1 MTVEQVGLRVQQLL
15 DELAG
20 AGAGEAAEELVRTL
34 MDFYGAGLARMAALL
49 PTEALGDELA
59 AGLLVLHDLHPED
72 VATRIERALA
82 AVPGW
87 AVRNFAADTGVL
99 TLRQIDGGGGG
110 GGGGCGCG
118 SAQDERRIEEA
129 LACFAPEVS
138 AVELAKQPALLQIG
152 PRPTVEVR

>member
-15 DELAG
+15 DKLAE
-20 AGAGEAAEELVRTL
+20 AGQGEAAEELVRTL
-34 MDFYGAGLARMAALL
+34 MDFYGVGLARMAALL

-72 VATRIERALA
+72 VETRIERALA

-87 AVRNFAADTGVL
+87 AVRNFDADTGVL
-99 TLRQIDGGGGG
+99 TLRQIDGG

-129 LACFAPEVS
+129 LACFAPELS
-138 AVELAKQPALLQIG
+138 AVELAKQPTLLQIG